1 VDVGEADRY
10 AILFTRERG
19 RIAARVPAAR
29 RLGSSK
35 AALLP
40 SAYVSVVVRAGSAG
54 FMVNQVQTIEGPVT
68 EPLSAFTDACQ
79 GLEML
84 MQVLQE
90 EDPQEELFDVTLA
103 FLRAGQGKN
112 PEHAFLIFGIRFLS
126 LLGVFPGPDDLPKGT
141 QLSDEEKEF
150 LKAVIAKKKPPVLGS
165 DKGIRSLLRVLL
177 PSVLVSP
184 LKSPGVVQS
193 MR

>member
-1 VDVGEADRY
+1 
-10 AILFTRERG
+10 
-19 RIAARVPAAR
+19 
-29 RLGSSK
+29 
-35 AALLP
+35 
-40 SAYVSVVVRAGSAG
+40 
-54 FMVNQVQTIEGPVT
+54 
-68 EPLSAFTDACQ
+68 
-79 GLEML
+79 
-84 MQVLQE
+84 
-90 EDPQEELFDVTLA
+90 
-103 FLRAGQGKN
+103 
-112 PEHAFLIFGIRFLS
+112 
-126 LLGVFPGPDDLPKGT
+126 VFPGPDDLPKGT